1 MREAL
6 PTSRERSRPGLPDVA
21 GTLVRSRCTTAV
33 IFVATLG
40 LACTHVARE
49 RVVCE
54 RVARDA
60 STGSRRAADAISGRV
75 VDLGGTPIAGVRV
88 QAWPRG
94 SGFPAS
100 ATSDARGAFAI
111 VPVQARPHVLEVV
124 ERPPF
129 GAWCSGTL
137 AQPELAPGTR
147 DVEIRLRR
155 RVPTTFVVVD
165 DVTGAPVTQFGFAIE
180 ARPGSS
186 SSDVLEFWPRA
197 APPFEDHAVGEL
209 VLDADP
215 LGDDVTVVAPGFAP
229 FEGAVTLD
237 AGPERRQTIRLE
249 RGVALRGTLVIDDM
263 APPRTHVLLSRDFV
277 ASVSRLDSSRHAEVR
292 RYDLSALA
300 SHSREILSNRDG
312 TFVFDHLAAGT
323 YQVQIHGTDVV
334 PVSVRSVRVGDAVAT
349 DLGTIGLVRGA
360 TIEGRVVV
368 DGRPWNCDL
377 SVRLGHGWTW
387 PATVAADGTFRI
399 DGLPAGEHALALSG
413 SLVEHRDAVTL
424 HAGETLELEIDLTGV
439 APCDVRVSVRRNG
452 EPLRGVRVSCEPA
465 TIAILALDATRGT
478 TARDGT
484 TRFLVSADAAELVAR
499 SHAGVELARSAR
511 PSRLERGGEHL
522 EILDV
527 VAGSLIVEMPEAL
540 APPRDGRLEIE
551 LEPRGHPERRV
562 DVIALAKDAA
572 TFGASALPWTAGP
585 VEVGLVPP
593 GDYVLRARARSDN
606 GRTLLFECA
615 PISITVRANETTR
628 ARLDAR

>member
-1 MREAL
+1 MR
-6 PTSRERSRPGLPDVA
+6 SVA
-21 GTLVRSRCTTAV
+21 ASLVAA
-33 IFVATLG
+33 IA
-40 LACTHVARE
+40 LACTHVAHE
-49 RVVCE
+49 HRV
-54 RVARDA
+54 RPMQSASRQAA
-60 STGSRRAADAISGRV
+60 STIAGRV
-75 VDLGGTPIAGVRV
+75 VDLSGAPIAGVRV
-88 QAWPRG
+88 FAWPDSLG
-94 SGFPAS
+94 SAVS
-100 ATSDARGAFAI
+100 ATSDATGSFEIAL
-111 VPVQARPHVLEVV
+111 ARAQPHVLEVALAPFLV
-124 ERPPF
+124 GHRLADPP
-129 GAWCSGTL
+129 
-137 AQPELAPGTR
+137 PEVAPGTH
-147 DVEIRLRR
+147 DVEIRLSRR
-155 RVPTTFVVVD
+155 SPTTFQVLD
-165 DVTGAPVTQFGFAIE
+165 GASGEPVTAFGLSID
-180 ARPGSS
+180 AREVAL
-186 SSDVLEFWPRA
+186 DFWPRPV
-197 APPFEDHAVGEL
+197 PPNEEHENGRV

-263 APPRTHVLLSRDFV
+263 APPRTRVLLSRDFV

-312 TFVFDHLAAGT
+312 TFVFDYLAAGT

-334 PVSVRSVRVGDAVAT
+334 PVLVRSVRVGDAVAT

-439 APCDVRVSVRRNG
+439 APCEVRVSVRRNG
-452 EPLRGVRVSCEPA
+452 EPLGGVRVSCEPA
-465 TIAILALDATRGT
+465 TVATLALDATRGT

-484 TRFLVSADAAELVAR
+484 TRFLVSADAVELVAR

-511 PSRLERGGEHL
+511 PSLLERGGEHL

-527 VAGSLIVEMPEAL
+527 VAGSVIVEMPEAL
-540 APPRDGRLEIE
+540 APPRDGRLEVE
-551 LEPRGHPERRV
+551 CVRRDRPERRV
-562 DVIALAKDAA
+562 VVVALAKDAA
-572 TFGASALPWTAGP
+572 RFGLDTLPWTAGAI
-585 VEVGLVPP
+585 ELGLVPP
-593 GDYVLRARARSDN
+593 GEYELRARAWSE
-606 GRTLLFECA
+606 GVRTPLFECA
-615 PISITVRANETTR
+615 PISITVRTNETTR